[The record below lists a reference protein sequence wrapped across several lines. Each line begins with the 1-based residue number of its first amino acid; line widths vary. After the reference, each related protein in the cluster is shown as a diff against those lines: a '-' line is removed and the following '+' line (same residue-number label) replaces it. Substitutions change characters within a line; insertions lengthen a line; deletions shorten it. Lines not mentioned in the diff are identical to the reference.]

1 MIFDDIPPPP
11 SGPTPSE
18 VPPRR
23 RRRRS
28 SSSAG
33 EEAASRRRRSSSGR
47 STFREATRLD
57 SPAHVPKDG
66 NSTAWLVVLVLIVLA
81 ALGFAWF
88 LQQERSA
95 PYQLPGEA
103 PSAELLSFVDPI
115 LAPLETGTT
124 GYSPESLSRLP
135 SSFRAEREKL
145 NLDDQDIYG
154 TAATIA
160 QILQEALEDRTR
172 HMERL
177 VKLGSPVEGMAP
189 DPAARTDLPET
200 ERRHLELAVGI
211 SWQRNSVTYR
221 NRVEELWYR
230 LLRLEQG
237 RFRLGSAPQSMM
249 PEIPSSLEGG
259 VSPPASVE
267 TEKP

>member
-1 MIFDDIPPPP
+1 VIFDDIPPPAGAQP
-11 SGPTPSE
+11 PSE
-18 VPPRR
+18 GPSRRR

-28 SSSAG
+28 SSSSG
-33 EEAASRRRRSSSGR
+33 EELPPRRRRSGSQ
-47 STFREATRLD
+47 STFREASRLD
-57 SPAHVPKDG
+57 RPLRTAKDG
-66 NSTAWLVVLVLIVLA
+66 NNTAWLVVLVLLVLA

-103 PSAELLSFVDPI
+103 PSAQLLPFIDPV

-124 GYSPESLSRLP
+124 GYSPQSLGELQTA
-135 SSFRAEREKL
+135 FRAERQKV
-145 NLDDQDIYG
+145 NLDDQEIYG

-160 QILQEALEDRTR
+160 QILEEALADRER

-177 VKLGSPVEGMAP
+177 VKIGSPVEGVELSLG
-189 DPAARTDLPET
+189 ARTDLPET
-200 ERRHLELAVGI
+200 ERRHLELAIGI
-211 SWQRNSVTYR
+211 SWQRNSGTYR

-237 RFRLGSAPQSMM
+237 RFRMGSAPQSMI
-249 PEIPSSLEGG
+249 PEL
-259 VSPPASVE
+259 PATTPTDE
-267 TEKP
+267 